1 MDPIRTFYS
10 ELALTPEELTAI
22 IEKHAPITVKKGD
35 FILTK
40 GQVSNAY
47 YLIEHG
53 LTRSFL
59 HDFNGN
65 EVTTGFCIEKEIV
78 IEVASFF
85 QRSPTVENIQALV
98 ETRLWKIKFEDF
110 QELFHQIPGFREW
123 GRSWMAKELVHS
135 KNRAI
140 AMITEP
146 ATARYLHLMKEKPLL
161 IQQAPLKHIASYLGI
176 IDTSLSRIRKEIA
189 QGNWP
194 FS

>member
-1 MDPIRTFYS
+1 MDLIRTFYS
-10 ELALTPEELTAI
+10 ELALTPQELTAI
-22 IEKHAPITVKKGD
+22 TEKHEAITIKKGD

-47 YLIEHG
+47 YLIEYG

-59 HDFNGN
+59 HDYEGN
-65 EVTTGFCIEKEIV
+65 EVTIGFCSDNDVV

-85 QRSPTVENIQALV
+85 QRNPTVENIQALM

-110 QELFHQIPGFREW
+110 QELFHQIPEFREW

-146 ATARYLHLMKEKPLL
+146 ATARYLRLIKEKPIL

-176 IDTSLSRIRKEIA
+176 TDTSLSRIRKEIVH
-189 QGNWP
+189 GN
-194 FS
+194 

>member
-1 MDPIRTFYS
+1 MDLIGTFYS
-10 ELALTPEELTAI
+10 GLAITTDELNSI
-22 IEKHAPITVKKGD
+22 KEKHQAITIKKGD
-35 FILTK
+35 FILSK

-59 HDFNGN
+59 HDYEGN
-65 EVTTGFCIEKEIV
+65 EVTIGFCSDNDVV

-85 QRSPTVENIQALV
+85 QRTPTVENIQALAD
-98 ETRLWKIKFEDF
+98 TKLWKIRFEDH
-110 QELFHQIPGFREW
+110 QELFHRIPEFREW
-123 GRSWMAKELVHS
+123 GRSWMAQELVHS

-146 ATARYLHLMKEKPLL
+146 ATSRYLHLIKEKPIL

-176 IDTSLSRIRKEIA
+176 TDTSLSRIRKEIVH
-189 QGNWP
+189 GN
-194 FS
+194 